1 MVKDMA
7 TKTGEIKEMMLDIPQ
22 KIVAYDGNPAGQHLY
37 GEQRE
42 QIAETLYKA
51 GYRKVD
57 EFAECR
63 DCPAWSGS
71 DCTRHTYDESCLK
84 DETDM
89 RKQII
94 EKFSEMLIEDFIRS
108 VDNQEL
114 STVKGVLKNVCPA
127 KVNKIKKRILRSI
140 END

>member
-1 MVKDMA
+1 MA
-7 TKTGEIKEMMLDIPQ
+7 IEMGEIKEMMLNIPQ
-22 KIVAYDGNPAGQHLY
+22 KIIAYDGNPAGQHLY

-42 QIAETLYKA
+42 QIAEALYKA

-71 DCTRHTYDESCLK
+71 DCTRHPYEEGCLK

-89 RKQII
+89 MKQII
-94 EKFSEMLIEDFIRS
+94 EEFAEMLIKDFVKS
-108 VDNQEL
+108 ADNQEL
-114 STVKGVLKNVCPA
+114 STVRGILKNVCPA

-140 END
+140 EK

>member
-1 MVKDMA
+1 MP
-7 TKTGEIKEMMLDIPQ
+7 TKIDEIKEMMLDIPQ
-22 KIVAYDGNPAGQHLY
+22 KIIAYDGNPAGQHLY
-37 GEQRE
+37 GEQRQ

-57 EFAECR
+57 EFVECR

-71 DCTRHTYDESCLK
+71 DCTRHPYNERCLK

-108 VDNQEL
+108 ADNQEL

-140 END
+140 EKR